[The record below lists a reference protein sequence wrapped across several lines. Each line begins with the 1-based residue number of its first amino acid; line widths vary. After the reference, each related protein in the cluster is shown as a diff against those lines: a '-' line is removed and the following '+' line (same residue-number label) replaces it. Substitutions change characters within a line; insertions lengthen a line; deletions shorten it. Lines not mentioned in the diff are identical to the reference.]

1 MKYLPTQFILVALI
15 ALLPL
20 SMFPQSG
27 DKFDLQ
33 VQVIGQDGNSIG
45 NAKVES
51 VEGDTAATDTLGVF
65 RINVS
70 TGTALTISASG
81 YKTLRVIANDEL
93 ERIEM
98 VPGKNENVQI
108 AYRKVNE
115 GDLFGGISYV
125 DVPEIL
131 EKNYTTY
138 SLENLNAFVG
148 GFNGASIWGMGNYLV
163 LVDGIPRSA
172 GSVMPTEI
180 EQVTFLKGVTAV
192 ALYGS
197 RAVQGVVLITTK
209 HGTIGKQQINVRV
222 DAGMYVPK
230 RFPKYLG
237 SGEYMTLYNEARAN
251 DGLSSLYDEETIYNY
266 ATGSNPYRY
275 PSVNYYSSDYLNKV
289 YSRYDAVLEISGG
302 NDFAKYYTDVNFYRS
317 GDILNFGEAQN
328 NSTQRFNVRGNVD
341 LKLND
346 FISATVGANAIYY
359 SGRGVNTDYWNSAA
373 TTRPNRFSPLVP
385 IDRISPDDDASQL
398 LINNSSYLINDRYLL
413 GGSQLDQTN
422 SFAAIYAGGY
432 NTYTSREFQ
441 FNTAVDADLSGLLKG
456 LSFHTTFGVDYQT
469 SYNQSYNNEYSVYQP
484 NWTNF
489 NGLDEIGSL
498 TKYGQDSRTG
508 IQNISNSA
516 YRQTIAFSGQF
527 NYDTNFDED
536 NHFSAMLIGAGWQQS
551 ESEVY
556 HRTSNVNMGLNLSY
570 DYRDKYFVQFDGAAV
585 HSAKLAEGKRT
596 AFSPSGTIGWK
607 LSNEAFLENSEAINE
622 LKLSVSAGI
631 LHTDLNIS
639 DYYLYQSIYTQTD
652 GAWYSW
658 RDGALTKTTDSRRG
672 ENLDLTFA
680 ERKEINFEVDG
691 SFFNN
696 MLNVKTSFFANLMNG
711 NVVQASVLYPNYFS
725 TGWPNSSFIPYIN
738 YNNDKRVGFDFDVNI
753 NKKIGS
759 VDWNL
764 GVTGLYYDTEA
775 SQRAEVFEDDYQY
788 REGKPLDGIWGLE
801 SNGFFMDENE
811 ITNSPTQA
819 FGQIQPGDIKYVD
832 KNGDGVVNDQ
842 DQVYLGK
849 AGWSGAPFSFGVHI
863 SAKWKSWT
871 FFALATGQTGAYAMK
886 NNSYFWVDGEDKYSV
901 VVRDRWTPETANTA
915 TYPRLTTQN
924 SNNNFRSSDF
934 WLYSTDRVD
943 LSKVQISYDIPST
956 FLGNTFDKLNIYA
969 TGSNLLTISSES
981 EIMELNIGGAPQTR
995 FYNLG
1000 VKALF

>member
-585 HSAKLAEGKRT
+585 HSARLAEGKRT

-832 KNGDGVVNDQ
+832 NNGDGVVNDQ

-901 VVRDRWTPETANTA
+901 VARDRWTPETANTA

>member
-51 VEGDTAATDTLGVF
+51 AEGDTAATDTSGVF

-70 TGTALTISASG
+70 PGTALTISAEG
-81 YKTLRVIANDEL
+81 YKTLRVTANDDL
-93 ERIEM
+93 ESIEM
-98 VPGKNENVQI
+98 VPGKDENVQI
-108 AYRKVNE
+108 AYRKVNQD
-115 GDLFGGISYV
+115 DLFGGISYV
-125 DVPEIL
+125 DMPEVL

-148 GFNGASIWGMGNYLV
+148 GFNGASIWGLGNYLV
-163 LVDGIPRSA
+163 LVDGIPRNA
-172 GSVMPTEI
+172 DSVLPTEI
-180 EQVTFLKGVTAV
+180 EQVTFLKGVAAV

-197 RAVQGVVLITTK
+197 RAVQGVILITTK
-209 HGTIGKQQINVRV
+209 HGTIGKQQISVRV
-222 DAGMYVPK
+222 DAGMFVPK

-237 SGEYMTLYNEARAN
+237 SGEYMTLYNEARGN
-251 DGLSSLYDEETIYNY
+251 DGLSPLYDEETIYNY
-266 ATGSNPYRY
+266 ASGSNPYRY
-275 PSVNYYSSDYLNKV
+275 PSVNYYSSDYLNEV
-289 YSRYDAVLEISGG
+289 YSRYDAALEISGG
-302 NDFAKYYTDVNFYRS
+302 NDFAKYYTDVNFYRA
-317 GDILNFGEAQN
+317 GDILNFGEAEN

-346 FISATVGANAIYY
+346 FITATVGANAIYY

-385 IDRISPDDDASQL
+385 IDRIAPDDDASQL

-413 GGSQLDQTN
+413 GGSQLDQAN

-441 FNTAVDADLSGLLKG
+441 FNTAVDADLSGFLKG

-498 TKYGQDSRTG
+498 THFGQDSRTG
-508 IQNISNSA
+508 VQNISNSA
-516 YRQTIAFSGQF
+516 YRQTIALSGQF
-527 NYDTNFDED
+527 NYDTYFDKD
-536 NHFSAMLIGAGWQQS
+536 NHFSAMLVGAGWQQS

-556 HRTSNVNMGLNLSY
+556 HRTSNVNLGLNLSY
-570 DYRDKYFVQFDGAAV
+570 DYKNKYFVQFDGAAV
-585 HSAKLAEGKRT
+585 HSARLAEGERA
-596 AFSPSGTIGWK
+596 AFSPSGTLGWK
-607 LSNEAFLENSEAINE
+607 LSNEAFLENSEAIND
-622 LKLSVSAGI
+622 LQLFVSAGI

-680 ERKEINFEVDG
+680 KREEINFGVDG

-696 MLNVKTSFFANLMNG
+696 LLNVKTSFFANLVNG
-711 NVVQASVLYPNYFS
+711 NVVQTSVLYPNYFT

-738 YNNDKRVGFDFDVNI
+738 YNNDKRTGFDFDVNL
-753 NKKIGS
+753 NKKIGT

-764 GVTGLYYDTEA
+764 GVTGMYYDTEA
-775 SQRAEVFEDDYQY
+775 SQRAEMFEDDYQY
-788 REGKPLDGIWGLE
+788 REGTPLDGIWGLE
-801 SNGFFMDENE
+801 SDGFFMDDTE
-811 ITNSPTQA
+811 IANSPTQA

-842 DQVYLGK
+842 DQVFLGK
-849 AGWSGAPFSFGVHI
+849 AGWSGAPFSFGVHL
-863 SAKWKSWT
+863 SAKWNNWT
-871 FFALATGQTGAYAMK
+871 FFALATGQTGAFGMK
-886 NNSYFWVDGEDKYSV
+886 DSSYFWVDGEDKYSV

-915 TYPRLTTQN
+915 TYPRLTAQN

-943 LSKVQISYDIPST
+943 LAKVQLSYDIPST

-981 EIMELNIGGAPQTR
+981 ELMEMNIGGAPQTR

>member
-536 NHFSAMLIGAGWQQS
+536 NHFSAMLVGAGWQQS

-570 DYRDKYFVQFDGAAV
+570 DYRDKYFVQFNGAAV
-585 HSAKLAEGKRT
+585 HSARLAEGERT

-901 VVRDRWTPETANTA
+901 VARDRWTPETANTA